1 MRTIVRNGIIFSFF
15 AVLVLSCGKSSDLSN
30 QKLDREEGGYDESV
44 SSETAKVSDGRTSVK
59 SRTAAAKTGKLSGGA
74 ASTGDALSGGQPGI
88 SAVLNLP
95 GIESSG
101 KQAVEIKSPSEI
113 KNRMIIKNGDLTMEI
128 EKYDECMVKLQK
140 VTDSL
145 GGFISDSKMDIPYSG
160 VKRGNIEIRVPSD
173 KFETAMI
180 EFKNL
185 AKKVEVEGVKGTDV
199 SEEFFDLEARLVNKK
214 KAEARMQEILKA
226 AKNVREIMEVEREL
240 TGIREDIERFEGR
253 KRYLA
258 DQASLSTIRVTMHE
272 PYPVSVSSSGGFWA
286 TIGDGF
292 VHGVKGFAVILS
304 GTIAFLIAGI
314 PVFALI
320 FLIVYLIVRLVKR
333 TRRKK
338 IQVVTPPQQ
347 S

>member
-1 MRTIVRNGIIFSFF
+1 MQSILRHGRIYAFV

-30 QKLDREEGGYDESV
+30 QKLDQEEGSYDESV
-44 SSETAKVSDGRTSVK
+44 SSEMAKVSDGRTSMK
-59 SRTAAAKTGKLSGGA
+59 TRTSAAKSAKSGGGA
-74 ASTGDALSGGQPGI
+74 ANPGSVLGGGGGSEL
-88 SAVLNLP
+88 SAVLNI
-95 GIESSG
+95 GTGTSE
-101 KQAVEIKSPSEI
+101 KTATEIKTTSEV
-113 KNRMIIKNGDLTMEI
+113 KSRMIIKNGDLTMEI

-160 VKRGNIEIRVPSD
+160 VKRGNIEIRVPSE

-199 SEEFFDLEARLVNKK
+199 SEEFFDLEARLINKQ

-253 KRYLA
+253 KRFLA

-320 FLIVYLIVRLVKR
+320 FLIVYLIVKLIKR
-333 TRRKK
+333 ARRKK
-338 IQVVTPPQQ
+338 IQVVTPPQL
-347 S
+347 

>member
-1 MRTIVRNGIIFSFF
+1 MPWV
-15 AVLVLSCGKSSDLSN
+15 AV
-30 QKLDREEGGYDESV
+30 
-44 SSETAKVSDGRTSVK
+44 
-59 SRTAAAKTGKLSGGA
+59 
-74 ASTGDALSGGQPGI
+74 
-88 SAVLNLP
+88 
-95 GIESSG
+95 
-101 KQAVEIKSPSEI
+101 

-128 EKYDECMVKLQK
+128 EKYDDCMVKLQK

-160 VKRGNIEIRVPSD
+160 VKRGNIEIRVPSE

-199 SEEFFDLEARLVNKK
+199 SEEFFDLEARLINKK

-320 FLIVYLIVRLVKR
+320 FLIVYLIVKVIKR
-333 TRRKK
+333 ARRKK
-338 IQVVTPPQQ
+338 IQVVTPPQ